1 MATDIA
7 SDFTSASGVP
17 HKRDI
22 IELKLF
28 DHGCKVVGIAIHVVP
43 RRSLT

>member
-7 SDFTSASGVP
+7 GNFTSASGMA
-17 HKRDI
+17 HKRGI
-22 IELKLF
+22 IEIKRF

-43 RRSLT
+43 RRSLI